1 MAAVD
6 RRHIWKAGT
15 AMSLPDNVGR
25 LSARSKKAPVR
36 VKLERINCDVG
47 KLHPPEGDRH
57 TWIDRLKT
65 ALGTASI
72 EFVDATLYQLQA
84 AARLPNSGGVG
95 DRSQRRARHDRER
108 AAKGRNRMR
117 DRGPNGLRA
126 FGNDGRSR
134 PTRWRT
140 RWRPTRP
147 GRSDS
152 GKSVI
157 THFRDLG

>member
-6 RRHIWKAGT
+6 RWHIWKAGT
-15 AMSLPDNVGR
+15 AMSLPDHLGR
-25 LSARSKKAPVR
+25 LPARSKKVPVR

-47 KLHPPEGDRH
+47 KLHPPDGDRQ
-57 TWIDRLKT
+57 TWIDRLKA

-134 PTRWRT
+134 SARWRA
-140 RWRPTRP
+140 RWRSPRF
-147 GRSDS
+147 GGSDS
-152 GKSVI
+152 GKPALAN
-157 THFRDLG
+157 FCDLG